1 MANLF
6 VKLLLCTIYQKFSY
20 SLKKIF
26 FKFLFVFVFGYAA
39 VHRLSLVAARRAIFS
54 LQCMGFSLG
63 WLLLLQSIDNRLV
76 GFSNCSTQA
85 LEHGLSSCGAW
96 A

>member
-39 VHRLSLVAARRAIFS
+39 VHRLPSCCEKGYFFLAV
-54 LQCMGFSLG
+54 
-63 WLLLLQSIDNRLV
+63 
-76 GFSNCSTQA
+76 
-85 LEHGLSSCGAW
+85 HGLLIGMASLIAEHRQ
-96 A
+96 